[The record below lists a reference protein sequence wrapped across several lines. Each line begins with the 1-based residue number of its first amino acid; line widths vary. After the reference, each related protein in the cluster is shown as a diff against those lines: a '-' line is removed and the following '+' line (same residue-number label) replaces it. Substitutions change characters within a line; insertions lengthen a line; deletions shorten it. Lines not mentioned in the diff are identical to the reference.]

1 MIPTHTHTH
10 VYIYIHMPEHCITL
24 PELCQAKSAG
34 EAAPEAHH
42 QHFFGDIAIVLGGKL
57 PWISGI

>member
-1 MIPTHTHTH
+1 
-10 VYIYIHMPEHCITL
+10 MPEHCITL